1 MPLAARCRKGG
12 PMTLRATFTR
22 LPERDVLE
30 ARWRGL
36 EAASDAPFFRGW
48 TWTGAWLDAY
58 GVRPELLSV
67 TDEEGRD
74 VALALVGHGMTRR
87 LVGPVATLL
96 LGQSGEAAADRAY
109 VEYNGLLSLPGQE
122 DVAARAAIDAI
133 AARNDWRI
141 MMLSGVAPGEALLD
155 LPGRRHVR
163 VDASPVYQVDLDA
176 VRGAEGDY
184 LSLLSANTRSQ
195 IRRSMKDR
203 GGALPAVA
211 RARPEERAGWLAEM
225 HALNAGR
232 HADNAWDDAGFRTF
246 VATLVERGQEDG
258 AVDLLRFT
266 DANGTVGL
274 LVNFVHRGAALNYQS
289 AFAAPLGNKDKP
301 GLLAHA
307 AAVAYY
313 AERGLTLYSLLAGK
327 DRYKQSLSTRE
338 EALEWWAIERFSPRL
353 EAEALLRRVL
363 KRPISG

>member
-1 MPLAARCRKGG
+1 MI
-12 PMTLRATFTR
+12 LRATFSR

-30 ARWRGL
+30 ARWRAL
-36 EAASDAPFFRGW
+36 EGVSDAPFFRGW

-67 TDEEGRD
+67 CDSEGRD
-74 VALALVGHGMTRR
+74 VALGLVGHGMTRR
-87 LVGPVATLL
+87 LAGKVATLL

-109 VEYNGLLSLPGQE
+109 VEYNGLLAARGQE
-122 DVAARAAIDAI
+122 DAAARAAIGAI

-141 MMLSGVAPGEALLD
+141 MMLSGVKPGERLLD

-163 VDASPVYQVDLDA
+163 VDASPVYQVDLAA
-176 VRGAEGDY
+176 VRGAGGDY

-195 IRRSMKDR
+195 IRRAMKDR
-203 GGALPAVA
+203 GGALPMVSHAG
-211 RARPEERAGWLAEM
+211 PEQRDAWLAEM
-225 HALNAGR
+225 HALNSGR
-232 HADNAWDDAGFRTF
+232 HADNAWDDAGFRSF

-266 DANGTVGL
+266 DTSGTVGL

-289 AFAAPLGNKDKP
+289 AFAAPMGNKDKP

-307 AAVAYY
+307 AAVAHY
-313 AERGLTLYSLLAGK
+313 ADRGLALYSLLAGK
-327 DRYKQSLSTRE
+327 DRYKQSLATRE

-363 KRPISG
+363 NRPISG